1 MSIAQTIIAHLSFNQ
16 FGCNIG
22 PEAIMA
28 SQAFG
33 HLYGDGAAVT
43 LYEDGSYRSYRSAQ
57 G

>member
-22 PEAIMA
+22 SKAIMA
-28 SQAFG
+28 SGAFG

-43 LYEDGSYRSYRSAQ
+43 LYEDGSYRSYRSAP